1 MKRYIQPSM
10 VMVNLLH
17 QHIICTSLDENG
29 MNTTLQNE
37 EVSSSWVKES
47 DKNLWN
53 EEW

>member
-1 MKRYIQPSM
+1 M
-10 VMVNLLH
+10 VMVNLQH

-37 EVSSSWVKES
+37 EEVSSGWVKVS
-47 DKNLWN
+47 DSNLWY